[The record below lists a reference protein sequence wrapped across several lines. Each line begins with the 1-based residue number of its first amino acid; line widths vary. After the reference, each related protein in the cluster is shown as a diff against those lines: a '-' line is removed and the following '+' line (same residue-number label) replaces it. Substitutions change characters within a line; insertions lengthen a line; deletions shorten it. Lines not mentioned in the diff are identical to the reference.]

1 MKPIY
6 IVTFLM
12 LLLWNSSMTA
22 QQKDWQWIKQGGA
35 SSTTNNTIDPEEVY
49 DIATDSDRNVYVVSP
64 MGYLNPQIDGHQKN
78 YYGGGN
84 DVQNDY
90 ALASFACDGS
100 YRWSKIIGGRGY
112 EPAPYIET
120 DNNNNLYM
128 AGSSY
133 RCDGQNYPFRIENDT
148 ILSNNTNQD
157 CSLGYITK
165 FDENG
170 TMLWFEQPM
179 DRDSSSTLGGGAT
192 EFGSVSITIDKSS
205 EELHWLVS
213 IPSGSYD
220 NGNYV
225 NTRPGNTYHILK
237 YDSNGNFLG
246 GTYLDIQLTGIAINY
261 LKMYR
266 NPNNGNYYFT
276 GRRADNGN
284 QPSTATIGGQQVT
297 GSFYLASFDAQ
308 GNFKWLR
315 QNTTSFQGLGST
327 IYGLDFDNQNNIYMG
342 GGFLGFGYDTF
353 LGQTINE
360 QIAPSFVMK
369 TNPDATQV
377 DWFSY
382 NDYGSA
388 WSRGD
393 IQLKGNTLYLTDQG
407 ATQVNW
413 GNQTVNIN
421 NSGEGT
427 EILLATFDKT
437 TGDCTG
443 LDFIAGNN
451 GHPDRGSA
459 LAIDANGD
467 VLIGGQFEHT
477 LYDSNGG
484 QVMNP
489 NPSNTNFFIAKY
501 ATEPCPVLGTNAWKT
516 QSIKLWPN
524 PANRSIH
531 VSVLSPSSYR
541 IYTITGQLVKQ
552 GKLNTGENSLNIQE
566 LPSGL
571 YLIETTNKQG
581 NKQVKKIVKE

>member
-1 MKPIY
+1 MKLIY
-6 IVTFLM
+6 IIPIT
-12 LLLWNSSMTA
+12 LLIWSSSITA
-22 QQKDWQWIKQGGA
+22 QQKEWQWIKQGGA
-35 SSTTNNTIDPEEVY
+35 SMEGNETEEVY
-49 DIATDSDRNVYVVSP
+49 DIETDNDRNVYAVSAI
-64 MGYLNPQIDGHQKN
+64 GVYNLQIDGNPKTF
-78 YYGGGN
+78 YGSPAGSLT
-84 DVQNDY
+84 DY

-100 YRWSKIIGGRGY
+100 YRWSKIIGGKNV
-112 EPAPYIET
+112 ESPPLIET
-120 DNNNNLYM
+120 DDNGFLYM
-128 AGSSY
+128 AGKFNSY
-133 RCDGQNYPFRIENDT
+133 DENEPFQYPARIENDT
-148 ILSNNTNQD
+148 ILDQTSTS
-157 CSLGYITK
+157 CSLMFLTK
-165 FDENG
+165 YDKNG
-170 TMLWFEQPM
+170 TMLWFKQPM
-179 DRDSSSTLGGGAT
+179 APTTSSIAGSHSDSGGLVAT
-192 EFGSVSITIDKSS
+192 ANGD
-205 EELHWLVS
+205 LHWLVR
-213 IPSGSYD
+213 IPQGTYA
-220 NGNYV
+220 NGAYIN
-225 NTRPGNTYHILK
+225 NQTGDTWHILK
-237 YDSNGNFLG
+237 YDSGGNFIG
-246 GTYLDIQLTGIAINY
+246 GVYIDLLLSGAGLSF

-266 NPNNGNYYFT
+266 NPYNGHYYFT
-276 GRRADNGN
+276 GRRSANGG
-284 QPSTATIGGQQVT
+284 QPSTATINGQQVT

-308 GNFKWLR
+308 GNFQWLR
-315 QNTTSFQGLGST
+315 QNTTSFQGIGSN

-342 GGFLGFGYDTF
+342 GGFLGYGYDTF
-353 LGQTINE
+353 LGQTITE

-427 EILLATFDKT
+427 EVLLATFDKA

-443 LDFIAGNN
+443 LDFLPGNN

-489 NPSNTNFFIAKY
+489 NPSGTNFFIAKY
-501 ATEPCPVLGTNAWKT
+501 AAETCAELNSNTWKT

-524 PANRSIH
+524 PAYRSIH
-531 VSVLSPSSYR
+531 ISVLSPSNYR
-541 IYTITGQLVKQ
+541 IYSITGQLVKQ
-552 GKLNTGENSLNIQE
+552 GKLNTGENSINIE
-566 LPSGL
+566 KLPSGL
-571 YLIETTNKQG
+571 YLIETINKQG
-581 NKQVKKIVKE
+581 SKQVNKIVRE

>member
-1 MKPIY
+1 MKLIC
-6 IVTFLM
+6 IILITFLI
-12 LLLWNSSMTA
+12 WSSSITA
-22 QQKDWQWIKQGGA
+22 QQKQWQWIKQGGA
-35 SSTTNNTIDPEEVY
+35 SSTTDNTIDPEEVY

-64 MGYLNPQIDGHQKN
+64 IGYLNPQIDGHQKN

-165 FDENG
+165 FDKNG

-192 EFGSVSITIDKSS
+192 EFGSVGMTIDKSS
-205 EELHWLVS
+205 GELHWLVS

-225 NTRPGNTYHILK
+225 NTRPGNTYHIFK
-237 YDSNGNFLG
+237 YNSNGNFLG
-246 GTYLDIQLTGIAINY
+246 STYLDMQLTGYAWSS

-266 NPNNGNYYFT
+266 NPYNGHYYFT
-276 GRRADNGN
+276 GSRE
-284 QPSTATIGGQQVT
+284 PSSSATINGQQVT
-297 GSFYLASFDAQ
+297 GSLYFASFDAQ

-315 QNTTSFQGLGST
+315 QNTYNQAIGSN
-327 IYGLDFDNQNNIYMG
+327 IYGLDFDSQNNIYMG
-342 GGFLGFGYDTF
+342 GVFLGFGYDTF
-353 LGQTINE
+353 LGQNISE
-360 QIAPSFVMK
+360 QIIPSYVMK

-382 NDYGSA
+382 YNTSSGQGWA
-388 WSRGD
+388 NGD
-393 IQLKGNTLYLTDQG
+393 IKLKNNTLFLTNQAG
-407 ATQVNW
+407 KQLTW

-427 EILLATFDKT
+427 EVLLATFDKT

-443 LDFIAGNN
+443 LDFLPGNN

-489 NPSNTNFFIAKY
+489 NPSGTNFFIAKY
-501 ATEPCPVLGTNAWKT
+501 ATETCAELNSNTWKT

-524 PANRSIH
+524 PAYRSIH
-531 VSVLSPSSYR
+531 ISVLSPSNYR
-541 IYTITGQLVKQ
+541 IYSITGQLVKQ
-552 GKLNTGENSLNIQE
+552 GKLNTGENSINIE
-566 LPSGL
+566 KLPSGL
-571 YLIETTNKQG
+571 YLIETINKQG
-581 NKQVKKIVKE
+581 SKQVNKIVRE

>member
-6 IVTFLM
+6 IVTFLNLM
-12 LLLWNSSMTA
+12 LSSSMTA
-22 QQKDWQWIKQGGA
+22 QQKEWQWIKQGGA
-35 SSTTNNTIDPEEVY
+35 SIEGDETEEAY
-49 DIATDSDRNVYVVSP
+49 DIATDSDRNVYAVSA
-64 MGYLNPQIDGHQKN
+64 MGIHNLEIDGNTKTF
-78 YYGGGN
+78 YGSPAGTKS
-84 DVQNDY
+84 DY

-100 YRWSKIIGGRGY
+100 YRWSKIIGGKND
-112 EPAPYIET
+112 ETPPVIET
-120 DNNNNLYM
+120 DDNGFLYM
-128 AGSSY
+128 AGKFNS
-133 RCDGQNYPFRIENDT
+133 CDENEQFKYPARIENDT
-148 ILSNNTNQD
+148 ILNQTSSS
-157 CSLGYITK
+157 CSLMFLTK
-165 FDENG
+165 YDKDGN
-170 TMLWFEQPM
+170 MLWFKQPM
-179 DRDSSSTLGGGAT
+179 PPSDGSLAFVHTDSRGLVAT
-192 EFGSVSITIDKSS
+192 GNGD
-205 EELHWLVS
+205 LHWLVR
-213 IPSGSYD
+213 IPQGSYA
-220 NGNYV
+220 NGAYTN
-225 NTRPGNTYHILK
+225 NQPDDTWHILK

-246 GTYLDIQLTGIAINY
+246 GAYLDMKLPGIPRKY

-276 GRRADNGN
+276 GRRSANGS
-284 QPSTATIGGQQVT
+284 QPSSDTIGGQQVS

-308 GNFKWLR
+308 GNFQWLR

-327 IYGLDFDNQNNIYMG
+327 IYGLDFDNENNIYMG
-342 GGFLGFGYDTF
+342 GVFLGYGYDTF
-353 LGQTINE
+353 LGQNITE

-377 DWFSY
+377 EWFSY
-382 NDYGSA
+382 NDYGSG
-388 WSRGD
+388 WTKGD
-393 IQLKGNTLYLTDQG
+393 IKLRDNTLYLTDQG

-413 GNQTVNIN
+413 GNQSVNIGQ
-421 NSGEGT
+421 SGEGT
-427 EILLATFDKT
+427 EILFATFDKI

-467 VLIGGQFEHT
+467 VLIGGQFEHI

-501 ATEPCPVLGTNAWKT
+501 ATEPCPELGTSTWKT

-531 VSVLSPSSYR
+531 VSVLSPSCYR
-541 IYTITGQLVKQ
+541 MYTITGQRVKT
-552 GKLNTGENSLNIQE
+552 GKLNTGENSIDIE
-566 LPSGL
+566 KLPSGL
-571 YLIETTNKQG
+571 YLIETTNQQG